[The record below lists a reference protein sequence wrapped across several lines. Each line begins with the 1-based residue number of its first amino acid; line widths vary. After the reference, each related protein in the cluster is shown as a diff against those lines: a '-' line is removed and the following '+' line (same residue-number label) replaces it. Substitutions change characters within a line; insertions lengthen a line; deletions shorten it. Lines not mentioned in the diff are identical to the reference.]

1 MSEKHLCELCGK
13 PMPEGEE
20 MFKYHGYSCDCPKSS
35 LEPKIIYLQLGDDAD
50 ITEFKKED
58 FEADGISWCWE
69 RIFSTDIEYISKKF
83 ILEILD
89 EMMSRNEIV
98 INFPA
103 ASIIESTILFLKKG
117 KYRQANKSLTELK
130 QKLSNV

>member
-69 RIFSTDIEYISKKF
+69 RIFSTDIEYISKQF
-83 ILEILD
+83 ILEIID
-89 EMMSRNEIV
+89 EITTEN
-98 INFPA
+98 NTA
-103 ASIIESTILFLKKG
+103 IESTDLFLKKDE
-117 KYRQANKSLTELK
+117 YRQANKSLTELK
-130 QKLSNV
+130 QKLLTFEESRK

>member
-58 FEADGISWCWE
+58 FEIGGISWCWE
-69 RIFSTDIEYISKKF
+69 RIFSTDIEYISKQF
-83 ILEILD
+83 ILEIID
-89 EMMSRNEIV
+89 EITTEN
-98 INFPA
+98 NTA
-103 ASIIESTILFLKKG
+103 IESTDLFLKKDE
-117 KYRQANKSLTELK
+117 YRQANKSLTELK
-130 QKLSNV
+130 QKLLTFEESRK